1 MCQDIKYFPETDGAL
16 SKSSDE
22 KVEADY
28 GSLRLFWSDVIML
41 NMMTTKLLKAADPRE
56 IEKYFPHCAAGKR
69 KGWMDDIVSA
79 WL

>member
-41 NMMTTKLLKAADPRE
+41 NMMTTKLLKAADSR
-56 IEKYFPHCAAGKR
+56 R
-69 KGWMDDIVSA
+69 
-79 WL
+79 